1 MSKMIGKLGLS
12 VVALL
17 AMVAGSAFVWPGG
30 ASANVSNVTAST
42 SSFDSGDTV
51 QITVTAQDFD
61 GNLEVTTTEGDLDL
75 VSCNVPA
82 DGGNCATEVT
92 GEGTPTVVVDTATAD
107 DDSGTDPLTLVLTL
121 TSVECEDADQNVTV
135 TAEQDGTDDSVT
147 VTCESP
153 ADEGTITI
161 IKDAYGYDDD
171 QEFDF
176 TISGDASCNGS
187 FSLED
192 GESRTLDCDRNDT
205 YVVTEVDLPAGWS
218 LVDIECDESGG
229 AEVDVDVNNERVT
242 IELPDDEDAAV
253 TCVFYNE
260 EFDDEPAHLTASSNP
275 SVITTCGGSSVVTAY
290 VTTAEGSPVEN
301 GTSVYFSTNYG
312 TITSAA
318 QTSGGYATATYTS
331 PSTGSGSAVATI
343 AATVGGGVGA
353 YAQVTVTCN
362 TTTVSAPQT
371 PTTPPAPVQ
380 PAPVSRPPVVVSP
393 PSAGDGGLAATNDDA
408 TGATR
413 WLALG
418 AAILIPALGV
428 GLVAAN
434 RRRI

>member
-1 MSKMIGKLGLS
+1 
-12 VVALL
+12 
-17 AMVAGSAFVWPGG
+17 VWPGG
-30 ASANVSNVTAST
+30 ASANVSNVTASA

-92 GEGTPTVVVDTATAD
+92 GEGTSAVVVDTATAD
-107 DDSGTDPLTLVLTL
+107 DDSGTDPLTLDLTL
-121 TSVECEDADQNVTV
+121 TGIECEDADQNVTV
-135 TAEQDGTDDSVT
+135 AADQDGRDESVT

-153 ADEGTITI
+153 ADEGSITI
-161 IKDAYGYDDD
+161 IKDANGHDDD

-192 GESRTLDCDRNDT
+192 GESRSLDCDRNDT
-205 YVVTEVDLPAGWS
+205 YIVTEVDLSSGWT

-229 AEVDVDVNNERVT
+229 AEVDVDMPNERVT

-260 EFDDEPAHLTASSNP
+260 EFDDEPANLTASSNP
-275 SVITTCGGSSVVTAY
+275 SIITACGGSSVVTAY
-290 VTTAEGSPVEN
+290 VTTSSGSPVEN
-301 GTSVYFSTNYG
+301 GTYVYFSTNYG
-312 TITSAA
+312 TITSSA

-343 AATVGGGVGA
+343 AATVGGGIGA
-353 YAQVTVTCN
+353 YAHVSVTCN
-362 TTTVSAPQT
+362 TTTVSAAQPMT
-371 PTTPPAPVQ
+371 PTPPVQ

-393 PSAGDGGLAATNDDA
+393 PSAGDGGLAATNTDR
-408 TGATR
+408 TGANR

-418 AAILIPALGV
+418 AAMLVPALGV
-428 GLVAAN
+428 GMVAAK
-434 RRRI
+434 RRA